1 MAAPDGKPAAPTPA
15 GSGRFLRSGKVRDL
29 YRLADGR
36 IVLVASD
43 RISAFDVV
51 LPSLIPDKGRVLTG
65 VSRYWFAQTGHIIA
79 NHLLSADPAELAAE
93 ADDAARTELRGRIM
107 VCRPT
112 TVLPI
117 EAVVR
122 GYLAGSGWKDYL
134 ASGEVCGHR
143 LPGGLV
149 ESAQLPE
156 PLFTPATKAQTGHDE
171 NIDGATA
178 AALVGEERYA
188 EVARLSLDLYRT
200 VSERA
205 AALGI
210 ILADTKLEFGVD
222 AEGRLVGRAVLRF
235 DVRSDLVRFLRSFRP
250 LRRA

>member
-1 MAAPDGKPAAPTPA
+1 MAAPDGRPAAPTPT

-122 GYLAGSGWKDYL
+122 GYLAGSGLREYR
-134 ASGEVCGHR
+134 ATGAICGVP
-143 LPGGLV
+143 LPPGLR
-149 ESAQLPE
+149 EGDPFPAPI
-156 PLFTPATKAQTGHDE
+156 FTPATKAEAGEHDE
-171 NIDGATA
+171 NVDFAAVVSALGAETA
-178 AALVGEERYA
+178 EALRDLTLSIYGRAEEL
-188 EVARLSLDLYRT
+188 ARMR
-200 VSERA
+200 
-205 AALGI
+205 GI
-210 ILADTKLEFGVD
+210 ILADTK
-222 AEGRLVGRAVLRF
+222 
-235 DVRSDLVRFLRSFRP
+235 
-250 LRRA
+250 